1 MSTSG
6 VRNCL
11 EDAPEGLAMRTARF
25 IFSLP
30 VPRGRRPSEQSTSV
44 APHVRGTIVYCLS
57 QARRNIPQK
66 TTSPA
71 APVYV
76 KHFFLLFK
84 FRSFGHFVP
93 IVYVCVCV

>member
-1 MSTSG
+1 MSSSG

-11 EDAPEGLAMRTARF
+11 EDAPEGLARF

-76 KHFFLLFK
+76 KLFFLFK
-84 FRSFGHFVP
+84 FCSFGHFVP